1 MEDENKPSETLTLA
15 EMLKKLMK
23 LKLSNKED
31 HRKLGERIAMI
42 QGGYMCKVDENQRLA
57 GAVNAGRRDYAD
69 IICQETIICNISKN
83 EKMTAKRLIKAMQ
96 QNFRP
101 KGGADSDEDNDSDK
115 GTALMTGAF

>member
-1 MEDENKPSETLTLA
+1 M
-15 EMLKKLMK
+15 
-23 LKLSNKED
+23 
-31 HRKLGERIAMI
+31 
-42 QGGYMCKVDENQRLA
+42 V
-57 GAVNAGRRDYAD
+57 VNAGGRAYAD
-69 IICQETIICNISKN
+69 TICQETIICDIEN